1 MYSGAVS
8 KLDARIANWFLIAA
22 EALQKPIV
30 AVPVEILAPPLLES
44 FRSSAVTYNERNLA
58 GTVLE
63 FRGFTTEGTR
73 FGGSLLDDALRGVAA
88 QMDDELLNHH
98 PLLRWHLVAGS
109 NSPQTL
115 TRVPSLFTTSAG
127 AKRVYDVLRTYD
139 IRQQLSMPLEF
150 HGQAYHAIVL
160 NRFDHRDFSDNDVTL
175 AQRIQAMF
183 VAFQRQADILG
194 AAPVPEVSAGI
205 LTGRELAALRC
216 LALGLTSRAIASRL
230 YSSPRTVEKHLQNA
244 YRKLGVH
251 DRVSAMLVAQE
262 LGLIAP
268 PLSRNAPP
276 SPADAHSG

>member
-1 MYSGAVS
+1 MSR
-8 KLDARIANWFLIAA
+8 LDARIANWFLIAA

-30 AVPVEILAPPLLES
+30 EVPVETLAPPLLQS
-44 FRSSAVTYNERNLA
+44 FSSSAVTYNERNKA
-58 GTVLE
+58 GTVLN
-63 FRGFTTEGTR
+63 FRGYTTEGTR

-98 PLLRWHLVAGS
+98 PLLRWHLVARS
-109 NSPQTL
+109 NAPQTL

-127 AKRVYDVLRTYD
+127 AKRVYGVLRTYD

-150 HGQAYHAIVL
+150 DGQTYHAIVL
-160 NRFDHRDFSDNDVTL
+160 NRLDHRDFSDDDVAL
-175 AQRIQAMF
+175 AVRIQPMF

-194 AAPVPEVSAGI
+194 SAPIPDVIAGI

-251 DRVSAMLVAQE
+251 DRVSAMLAAQE
-262 LGLIAP
+262 LGLISP
-268 PLSRNAPP
+268 PLARGALS
-276 SPADAHSG
+276 SPAADAHSG